1 MQKEHK
7 KTNRIKKRSP
17 PDEPS
22 NRKTT
27 ETENMISPPAGED
40 KSKKGIDDEMVP
52 EEIDTHFKLFGKHAW
67 EVKYS
72 ERCPICGSRI
82 DEYGFCACGSQGE

>member
-1 MQKEHK
+1 
-7 KTNRIKKRSP
+7 
-17 PDEPS
+17 
-22 NRKTT
+22 
-27 ETENMISPPAGED
+27 MISPRGGED
-40 KSKKGIDDEMVP
+40 KPKKGIDDEMVP

-72 ERCPICGSRI
+72 DRCPICSSRI

>member
-1 MQKEHK
+1 MPKKE
-7 KTNRIKKRSP
+7 
-17 PDEPS
+17 
-22 NRKTT
+22 
-27 ETENMISPPAGED
+27 
-40 KSKKGIDDEMVP
+40 IDDEMVP

-72 ERCPICGSRI
+72 DRCPICGSRI

>member
-1 MQKEHK
+1 M
-7 KTNRIKKRSP
+7 P
-17 PDEPS
+17 
-22 NRKTT
+22 
-27 ETENMISPPAGED
+27 
-40 KSKKGIDDEMVP
+40 KKGIDEEMVP

-72 ERCPICGSRI
+72 DRCPICGSRI

>member
-1 MQKEHK
+1 M
-7 KTNRIKKRSP
+7 
-17 PDEPS
+17 
-22 NRKTT
+22 RKTT
-27 ETENMISPPAGED
+27 ETNNMISFPAGED
-40 KSKKGIDDEMVP
+40 MPKKGIDDWMVP

-72 ERCPICGSRI
+72 DRCPICGSRI